1 MITYKNFMNI
11 TLTKNDMSVIMERI
25 YINLIRTYKSTG
37 DSEDYEELLNTFNT
51 IHDKIV
57 IQLHGEEQFQ
67 SFLKVHFDYLMNS
80 DFLIADIDYERL
92 QCIIYTRLYSSES
105 IEDFDKL
112 IEGLKCSKYDCN
124 VFQFIIQ

>member
-1 MITYKNFMNI
+1 MNI
-11 TLTKNDMSVIMERI
+11 TLTKNDTSVIMERI
-25 YINLIRTYKSTG
+25 YINLIRTYNSTG

-57 IQLHGEEQFQ
+57 IQLHGEEVFQ
-67 SFLKVHFDYLMNS
+67 SFLNVNFDYLMNS
-80 DFLIADIDYERL
+80 DFLIADIDYERH

-112 IEGLKCSKYDCN
+112 PKQLDCNKYDCS